1 MRGYKAFNDDL
12 TCKDFKYEVGK
23 TYTIEGDIECCERGF
38 HFCKELIDCFYYY
51 RFGSRI
57 CEVEALGDLDT
68 KYNKSCTS
76 KIKIVRELSFEEIC
90 NKIEVD
96 ERLAKVLIES
106 YNIVKKYKG
115 FECVRLDGG
124 WINGVGTGPFYWHLY
139 DGSPNWNWYFGAC
152 LIKEEK
158 RIIFREY
165 YNDIDLWDI
174 KIIDGK
180 IKVDIKTDKKEYL
193 ELLEEIKNKT
203 SVDFS

>member
-96 ERLAKVLIES
+96 ERLAKILIES
-106 YNIVKKYKG
+106 YDITKSYKG
-115 FECVRLDGG
+115 FRCVLLGSG
-124 WINGVGTGPFYWHLY
+124 WDSGAGTGPFCWNLCV
-139 DGSPNWNWYFGAC
+139 GSSDWFRDIGAR
-152 LIKEEK
+152 LIKKEK
-158 RIIFREY
+158 RIVFRDY
-165 YNDIDLWDI
+165 YRDIDLWDI
-174 KIIDGK
+174 KVVGDK
-180 IKVDIKTDKKEYL
+180 IEIDIKTDKEEYL